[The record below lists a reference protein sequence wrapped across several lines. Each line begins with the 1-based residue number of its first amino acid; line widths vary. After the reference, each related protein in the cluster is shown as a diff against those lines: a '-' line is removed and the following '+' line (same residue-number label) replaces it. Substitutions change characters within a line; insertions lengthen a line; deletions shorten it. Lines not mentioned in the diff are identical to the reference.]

1 MSILLIVMELSLLA
15 AAQLAGGPP
24 WTVLTAVAVVLQSLA
39 GLTLASLTRLALAF
53 GWLLAF
59 VVTGNRELFFC
70 FAMTLAAHAT
80 VLFTGRRTESGGTG
94 RWRSGAAAGGLL
106 ALAFLAFRVAQNAT
120 LKVLAVEAA
129 VAIAILTGCLLAL
142 RVLAKLAPGGE
153 DTDNEAT
160 DNKPAINAG
169 TRQATGE
176 AAIVIAAA
184 FAAYAGLAI

>member
-1 MSILLIVMELSLLA
+1 VLSLLLIVMELSLLA
-15 AAQLAGGPP
+15 AAQLAAGPP
-24 WTVLTAVAVVLQSLA
+24 WTVLTAVALVLQSLA
-39 GLTLASLTRLALAF
+39 GLTLTGLTRLTLAF

-80 VLFTGRRTESGGTG
+80 VLFTGRVTESGGTV

-106 ALAFLAFRVAQNAT
+106 ALAFLSFRVAQNAT

-129 VAIAILTGCLLAL
+129 VAIAILTGCLLAV
-142 RVLAKLAPGGE
+142 RVLTKLPPVDE
-153 DTDNEAT
+153 PS
-160 DNKPAINAG
+160 DNKPTINAR

-184 FAAYAGLAI
+184 VAAYAGLAI